1 MASGVSAPSP
11 SPGAEAAVVA
21 KVRGA
26 IQILQQAAASADP
39 ASEIGRAVYKAILDL
54 GKVAPSGQS
63 TAGMETTAQGNIAQ
77 DAKKKAML
85 MMLLQK
91 AAQGQQSGA
100 GAPAPGAPTPTP
112 PSPEGD

>member
-26 IQILQQAAASADP
+26 IQILQHAMAGADP
-39 ASEIGRAVYKAILDL
+39 SSEL
-54 GKVAPSGQS
+54 GKVIMDCIRKLADKAPSSQS
-63 TAGMETTAQGNIAQ
+63 TAGMESTAQGNIAQ

-85 MMLLQK
+85 QAIMQK
-91 AAQGQQSGA
+91 MAQGQQGGQPQPPA
-100 GAPAPGAPTPTP
+100 APAAS
-112 PSPEGD
+112 PSEGE